1 MNCWHKK
8 AAELPRRDI
17 PAKPRDRLVAVS
29 GHFECN
35 GEYAR
40 RLRPPASNILFPAGR
55 ANMPLMQPRSLAI
68 EEVPAPEN
76 GPHIF
81 RLSGPLLLTTLTE
94 FQTRVRADRSHNLI
108 LDFTDVPYIDSAGI
122 GTLVG
127 IYIRHQRDEN
137 GLSLVGVN
145 DRVRTALKISHV
157 DQFFRFFDSLC
168 EAQAKRA

>member
-1 MNCWHKK
+1 M
-8 AAELPRRDI
+8 E
-17 PAKPRDRLVAVS
+17 
-29 GHFECN
+29 
-35 GEYAR
+35 
-40 RLRPPASNILFPAGR
+40 
-55 ANMPLMQPRSLAI
+55 PRSLVI

-81 RLSGPLLLTTLTE
+81 RLNGPLLLTTLTE

-157 DQFFRFFDSLC
+157 DQFFRFFDSLG